1 LPRHPAVAYLFLV
14 RPIRAMSLPLS
25 KEQKAEV
32 IRSIQ
37 RFFSDKLELELS
49 ELQASF
55 LLEYFF
61 QEIAPFAYN
70 EGVGDAQKYLIR
82 LAEDLPGSCFREPL
96 RYWDTHGN
104 SHGVRRK
111 PET

>member
-1 LPRHPAVAYLFLV
+1 
-14 RPIRAMSLPLS
+14 MSLPFP

-49 ELQASF
+49 ELQAGF

-70 EGVGDAQKYLIR
+70 EGVEDAQN
-82 LAEDLPGSCFREPL
+82 
-96 RYWDTHGN
+96 T
-104 SHGVRRK
+104 
-111 PET
+111 